1 VPLGG
6 KNMEETKQKLKVYCE
21 TSFWSY
27 LTGRPSAVQKTAY
40 WQSLTR
46 IWWSEESSKYDVY
59 VSQHVLS
66 EASDG
71 DPELARRRIEA
82 CKGMHMVD
90 GTTAEVGSLAERLL
104 AAVVV
109 PKDEVAD
116 AYHIATAAV
125 HGMDVLLT
133 WNCKHM
139 ANRFVLPKT
148 VKVVNEAGYSCPAI
162 VTPEDFLKEE
172 LE

>member
-1 VPLGG
+1 
-6 KNMEETKQKLKVYCE
+6 MEETKQRLKVYCE

-82 CKGMHMVD
+82 CEGMHMVD

-109 PKDEVAD
+109 PTLQSL
-116 AYHIATAAV
+116 H
-125 HGMDVLLT
+125 
-133 WNCKHM
+133 
-139 ANRFVLPKT
+139 RKT
-148 VKVVNEAGYSCPAI
+148 S
-162 VTPEDFLKEE
+162 
-172 LE
+172 

>member
-1 VPLGG
+1 
-6 KNMEETKQKLKVYCE
+6 MEETKQRLKVYCE

-66 EASDG
+66 EASDV

-82 CKGMHMVD
+82 CKGMH
-90 GTTAEVGSLAERLL
+90 
-104 AAVVV
+104 
-109 PKDEVAD
+109 
-116 AYHIATAAV
+116 
-125 HGMDVLLT
+125 VLLT

-162 VTPEDFLKEE
+162 VTPENFLKEE

>member
-1 VPLGG
+1 MD
-6 KNMEETKQKLKVYCE
+6 KEKKKLKVYCE

-46 IWWSEESSKYDVY
+46 IWWNEEASKYEVY
-59 VSQHVLS
+59 ISQHVLR
-66 EASDG
+66 EVADG

-82 CKGMHMVD
+82 CGGMSMVD
-90 GTTAEVGSLAERLL
+90 GTTPEVDALAGNLL
-104 AAVVV
+104 ATLAV
-109 PKDEVAD
+109 PRDEVTD

-125 HGMDVLLT
+125 HGMDFLLT

-139 ANRFVLPKT
+139 ANRFALPKT
-148 VKVVNEAGYSCPAI
+148 ISVVNAAGYVCPAI

>member
-1 VPLGG
+1 
-6 KNMEETKQKLKVYCE
+6 MEETKQKLKVYCE

-46 IWWSEESSKYDVY
+46 IWWSEEALKYDVY

-82 CKGMHMVD
+82 CKGMYMVD
-90 GTTAEVGSLAERLL
+90 GTTAEVGALAERLL

-148 VKVVNEAGYSCPAI
+148 IKVVNEAGYACPAI